1 MTHYSVTLKN
11 ANAKELADKIEKI
24 LIEEVPPQEKISFE
38 RKVGDADVFLYVYE
52 RRYPLRQKGIVTF
65 NVLITDYKKETTV
78 DVSVSGLQ
86 GVWKNKT
93 GEQFIEFVKRGIRD
107 YEIKL

>member
-24 LIEEVPPQEKISFE
+24 LIEEVSPQENTFE

-65 NVLITDYKKETTV
+65 NVLITDDKKETTV